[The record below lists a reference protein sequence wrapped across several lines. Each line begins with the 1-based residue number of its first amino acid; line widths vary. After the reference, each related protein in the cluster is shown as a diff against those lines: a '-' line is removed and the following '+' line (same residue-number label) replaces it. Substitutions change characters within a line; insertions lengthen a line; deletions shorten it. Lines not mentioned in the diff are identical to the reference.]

1 MNANVSTPS
10 QALMDWQEATARLE
24 SRVSRQPGL
33 MHTPMRVALQ
43 ATGWKRDAVSEVPG
57 ATENPLRDP
66 AWGDWWLER
75 QYVAAGKL
83 SIQDIAQSSLQR
95 LEQVGRDTAACVEVW
110 HDQTLQA
117 AVRCDERIAA
127 GKPLGL
133 LEGMPLAHKD
143 LVLNRGRPYACGM
156 AGPAGTAD
164 VDAAVLQGLQAAG
177 ALNMGRLHMTEIAFD
192 PAGVNEM
199 AGHCRN
205 PWSSA
210 HIPGGSSSGS
220 GAAVAAGAVVGAI
233 GSDTGGSIRIPSIL
247 CGVTGIKPTFGLVS
261 RAGAMTLSHT
271 NDHLG
276 PMTRSAR
283 DCALMLQAL
292 AGFDPAD
299 EGSIPAPTES
309 ADYLSGLGKPVKGLR
324 IGVAESY
331 FTRNLH
337 ADVQAMLKRSLEQF
351 EQMGV
356 EIRPVP
362 DFPYDDLNALAIM
375 IIRAEA
381 TAVHGEMARDPAG
394 ILGQF
399 TRSRLQE
406 GNNIPAS
413 LYLQALALRGP
424 LLMQFVQEVMAEV
437 DVLLA
442 PVFAHPTPRIEEF
455 DALTE
460 RAQYLRGEL
469 TRLTRPINFLGL
481 PSMALPGGFVTG
493 DDGLRMPN
501 GFQLIGKPYSEPLLL
516 QMGNAF
522 QTLPTWTKA
531 DLPMPSALPW
541 R

>member
-1 MNANVSTPS
+1 
-10 QALMDWQEATARLE
+10 
-24 SRVSRQPGL
+24 
-33 MHTPMRVALQ
+33 
-43 ATGWKRDAVSEVPG
+43 
-57 ATENPLRDP
+57 
-66 AWGDWWLER
+66 
-75 QYVAAGKL
+75 
-83 SIQDIAQSSLQR
+83 
-95 LEQVGRDTAACVEVW
+95 
-110 HDQTLQA
+110 
-117 AVRCDERIAA
+117 
-127 GKPLGL
+127 
-133 LEGMPLAHKD
+133 
-143 LVLNRGRPYACGM
+143 
-156 AGPAGTAD
+156 
-164 VDAAVLQGLQAAG
+164 
-177 ALNMGRLHMTEIAFD
+177 
-192 PAGVNEM
+192 M

-205 PWSSA
+205 PWSPD

-220 GAAVAAGAVVGAI
+220 AAVVSAGAVVGAI

-413 LYLQALALRGP
+413 LYLQALA
-424 LLMQFVQEVMAEV
+424 
-437 DVLLA
+437 
-442 PVFAHPTPRIEEF
+442 
-455 DALTE
+455 
-460 RAQYLRGEL
+460 
-469 TRLTRPINFLGL
+469 
-481 PSMALPGGFVTG
+481 
-493 DDGLRMPN
+493 
-501 GFQLIGKPYSEPLLL
+501 
-516 QMGNAF
+516 
-522 QTLPTWTKA
+522 
-531 DLPMPSALPW
+531 
-541 R
+541 

>member
-1 MNANVSTPS
+1 
-10 QALMDWQEATARLE
+10 
-24 SRVSRQPGL
+24 
-33 MHTPMRVALQ
+33 
-43 ATGWKRDAVSEVPG
+43 
-57 ATENPLRDP
+57 
-66 AWGDWWLER
+66 
-75 QYVAAGKL
+75 
-83 SIQDIAQSSLQR
+83 
-95 LEQVGRDTAACVEVW
+95 
-110 HDQTLQA
+110 
-117 AVRCDERIAA
+117 
-127 GKPLGL
+127 
-133 LEGMPLAHKD
+133 
-143 LVLNRGRPYACGM
+143 
-156 AGPAGTAD
+156 
-164 VDAAVLQGLQAAG
+164 
-177 ALNMGRLHMTEIAFD
+177 
-192 PAGVNEM
+192 
-199 AGHCRN
+199 
-205 PWSSA
+205 
-210 HIPGGSSSGS
+210 
-220 GAAVAAGAVVGAI
+220 
-233 GSDTGGSIRIPSIL
+233 
-247 CGVTGIKPTFGLVS
+247 
-261 RAGAMTLSHT
+261 
-271 NDHLG
+271 
-276 PMTRSAR
+276 
-283 DCALMLQAL
+283 AL
-292 AGFDPAD
+292 ARFDPAD

-460 RAQYLRGEL
+460 RAQYLRGE
-469 TRLTRPINFLGL
+469 
-481 PSMALPGGFVTG
+481 
-493 DDGLRMPN
+493 
-501 GFQLIGKPYSEPLLL
+501 
-516 QMGNAF
+516 
-522 QTLPTWTKA
+522 
-531 DLPMPSALPW
+531 
-541 R
+541 